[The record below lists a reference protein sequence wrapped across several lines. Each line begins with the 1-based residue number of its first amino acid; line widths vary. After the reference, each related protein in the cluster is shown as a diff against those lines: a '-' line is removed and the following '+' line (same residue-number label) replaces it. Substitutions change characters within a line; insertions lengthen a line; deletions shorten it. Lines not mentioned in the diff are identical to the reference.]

1 MSDPDHV
8 TESFNE
14 LTGELTAL
22 TCFVTA
28 LFRALPLDLREDA
41 LSEFDTEREGVRV
54 DLLNSGAPE
63 DVVRGYD
70 KKIRALNRLR
80 FLRPDI

>member
-1 MSDPDHV
+1 MDDPGHIA
-8 TESFNE
+8 EFINE
-14 LTGELTAL
+14 QKGELVAL

-41 LSEFDTEREGVRV
+41 LGEFDTEREGVRV

-63 DVVRGYD
+63 DLLRGYD
-70 KKIRALNRLR
+70 RKIRALNRMR

>member
-1 MSDPDHV
+1 MDDPGHV
-8 TESFNE
+8 VESINE
-14 LTGELTAL
+14 QKGELTAL

-41 LSEFDTEREGVRV
+41 LGEFDAEREGVRV
-54 DLLNSGAPE
+54 DLLNSGASE
-63 DVVRGYD
+63 DVLQGYD
-70 KKIRALNRLR
+70 RKIRALNRMR